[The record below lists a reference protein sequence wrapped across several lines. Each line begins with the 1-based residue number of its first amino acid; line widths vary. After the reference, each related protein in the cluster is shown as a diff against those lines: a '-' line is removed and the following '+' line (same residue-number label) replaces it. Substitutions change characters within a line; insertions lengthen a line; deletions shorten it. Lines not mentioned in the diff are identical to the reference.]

1 MIMWEKI
8 NQIFKVKEIRNK
20 ILYVVGLLVV
30 FRLFASIPIPGI
42 DVNQIKAYFEGSQI
56 FGMINLFSGGAL
68 SQMSLMM
75 LGVGP
80 YVTSSIILQLLTMI
94 FPSLKEMYQEGGEA
108 GHRKFNQY
116 TRILTVP
123 LAVLQAYS
131 LIVILQRQNLLG
143 ALTPLSIAFNVIVAT
158 AGSILLMWLGELI
171 SEKGIGNGISL
182 LIFAGIVA
190 RLPQDL
196 KQLITTY
203 DPSQIPSY
211 VAFLAITIIVVGG
224 VVFITEAQR
233 NVPVAY
239 AKRIRGNRVYGGSS
253 TYLPIRVNQA
263 GMIPIIFALSL
274 LLFPNILAGILSA
287 TPIPWLANFARS
299 MQLFFQNQLVYGIFY
314 FVLVV
319 AFTYFYTAIVFDPKA
334 IAENMQKQG
343 GFIPG
348 IRPGVSTMDYL
359 SHIIS
364 RITFWG
370 AVFLG
375 AVAVVPLVV
384 QYATNFKTLT
394 IGGTAILIVV
404 AVLLDSMQQ
413 IDSQLTMREYEGF

>member
-1 MIMWEKI
+1 MWEKI
-8 NQIFKVKEIRNK
+8 YQIFKVKEIRNK
-20 ILYVVGLLVV
+20 ILYVAGILLV
-30 FRLFASIPIPGI
+30 FRLFASTPIPGI

-68 SQMSLMM
+68 SQMSIMM

-94 FPSLKEMYQEGGEA
+94 FPALKEMYQEGGEA

-123 LAVLQAYS
+123 LAVLQSYS
-131 LIVILQRQNLLG
+131 LIVILQRQHLLG
-143 ALTPLSIAFNVIVAT
+143 ALTPLTIAFNVIVAT
-158 AGSILLMWLGELI
+158 AGSIFLMWLGELI

-203 DPSQIPSY
+203 DPGQIPSY

-233 NVPVAY
+233 NIPVAY

-263 GMIPIIFALSL
+263 GMIPIIFAMSL

-287 TPIPWLANFARS
+287 TPISWLANFAKS

-314 FVLVV
+314 FMLVV

-348 IRPGVSTMDYL
+348 IRPGMSTIDYL
-359 SHIIS
+359 SHIIN

-375 AVAVVPLVV
+375 SVAVVPLVV

-413 IDSQLTMREYEGF
+413 IDSQLVMREYEGF

>member
-1 MIMWEKI
+1 MWEKI
-8 NQIFKVKEIRNK
+8 YQIFKVKEIRNK
-20 ILYVVGLLVV
+20 ILYVVGILVV

-42 DVNQIKAYFEGSQI
+42 DVDQIKAYFEGSQI

-108 GHRKFNQY
+108 GRRKFNQY

-123 LAVLQAYS
+123 LALLQAYS

-143 ALTPLSIAFNVIVAT
+143 ALTPLSIAFNIIVAT

-171 SEKGIGNGISL
+171 SEKSIGNGISL

-190 RLPQDL
+190 GLPQDL

-211 VAFLAITIIVVGG
+211 VAFLAITVIVVGG

-299 MQLFFQNQLVYGIFY
+299 MQVFFQNQLVYGMLY

-348 IRPGVSTMDYL
+348 IRPGASTMDYL
-359 SHIIS
+359 SHIIR

-375 AVAVVPLVV
+375 TVAVIPLVV

>member
-1 MIMWEKI
+1 MLEKI
-8 NQIFKVKEIRNK
+8 YQIFKVKEIRNK
-20 ILYVVGLLVV
+20 ILYVAGLLIV

-42 DVNQIKAYFEGSQI
+42 DTNQLKAFFEGNQI
-56 FGMINLFSGGAL
+56 FGMLNLFSGGAL
-68 SQMSLMM
+68 SQMSIMM

-94 FPSLKEMYQEGGEA
+94 FPALKEMYQEGGEE

-123 LAVLQAYS
+123 LAILQAYS
-131 LIVILQRQNLLG
+131 LLVILQRQNVLG
-143 ALTPLSIAFNVIVAT
+143 ALTFTGIAVNVVVAT
-158 AGSILLMWLGELI
+158 AGSVLLMWLGELI
-171 SEKGIGNGISL
+171 SEKNIGNGISL

-190 RLPQDL
+190 NLPQDM

-211 VAFLAITIIVVGG
+211 VAFLAITVIVVGG

-233 NVPVAY
+233 NIPVAY

-274 LLFPNILAGILSA
+274 LLFPNILAGVLSLA
-287 TPIPWLANFARS
+287 PLPWLASFAKS

-348 IRPGVSTMDYL
+348 IRPGMSTMDYL

-370 AVFLG
+370 AIFLG
-375 AVAVVPLVV
+375 LVAVIPLIV
-384 QYATNFKTLT
+384 QYATDFKTLT